1 MKKHKDNNLTPTN
14 NSEKSKYFGN
24 YEKSAS
30 NKTSYKSKCQC
41 HCGNCDGKKSCA
53 CGCNSCNCNGTPK
66 GHCCD

>member
-1 MKKHKDNNLTPTN
+1 MKKHKDNSMH
-14 NSEKSKYFGN
+14 NSTEQNKYFGN

-30 NKTSYKSKCQC
+30 SKTSHSGKCQC

-53 CGCNSCNCNGTPK
+53 CKCNNCNCNGMPK